1 MAKSMGASKKKPV
14 GSKNDTMIS
23 STATGNRGRPSGNAP
38 ENRSKLFCPYCA
50 VEKPVDDFY
59 KSSDPLVL
67 TGRTVMCKSC
77 AERIARRYDP
87 RSGEFNDCTKASVKE
102 ALERLD
108 KPFLENVWQTS
119 VKRFE
124 DHAAAVIS
132 NCSDTRVIGASNVWA
147 AYMQHISNKT
157 YNTMRWRDGDSFNS
171 TKEHTE
177 EPLSQI
183 SQTTILDNQTLDE
196 EYDKNRRDVLRLLGY
211 DPFAQEPE
219 LDKPMLYSQLLGFLD
234 ASGDNEDMMKTSS
247 AISIVRGF
255 LHQSKI
261 DNMIAECLK
270 NVKENK
276 TGEIKALVDSK
287 QKITSTISQ
296 LAEQS
301 CLSLKHNKNAT
312 KGENTF
318 TGKVRK
324 LKELN
329 LREAEVNA
337 FDVGTCVGMQ
347 QVADIS
353 NASIMKQIRLDEN
366 DYAEMLGTQREKLVK
381 MQQKA
386 NEAEEKARI
395 LLRENVDLKAFIA
408 ELGIDISDMCTTDTI
423 LYTPDDMDGE
433 VDE

>member
-1 MAKSMGASKKKPV
+1 MSKSMGASKKKTI
-14 GSKNDTMIS
+14 GSSKDHMLV
-23 STATGNRGRPSGNAP
+23 STSVRQQGPPSPNAP
-38 ENRSKLFCPYCA
+38 ELRSRLFCPYCA
-50 VEKPVDDFY
+50 TEKSVDDFY
-59 KSSDPLVL
+59 KSSDPLLL
-67 TGRTVMCKSC
+67 TGRTVMCKAC

-87 RSGEFNDCTKASVKE
+87 RSESFGDCTKASVKE

-108 KPFLENVWQTS
+108 KPFISTVWDNS
-119 VKRFE
+119 IKRFE
-124 DHAAAVIS
+124 DRAAPVIS
-132 NCSDTRVIGASNVWA
+132 NSASTRVIGASNIWA
-147 AYMQHISNKT
+147 AYIQQISNKSYST
-157 YNTMRWRDGDSFNS
+157 LRWRDGDSFNS
-171 TKEHTE
+171 TTQSAEQDDAQDSTA
-177 EPLSQI
+177 LSEMH
-183 SQTTILDNQTLDE
+183 QTLNA
-196 EYDKNRRDVLRLLGY
+196 EYEKNQRDVLRLLGY
-211 DPFAQEPE
+211 DPFVQEPE
-219 LDKPMLYSQLLGFLD
+219 ADKPMLYSQLLGFLD
-234 ASGDNEDMMKTSS
+234 ASGDNEDMMKLSS

-276 TGEIKALVDSK
+276 AGEIKTLVDSK

-329 LREAEVNA
+329 LRDAEVNA
-337 FDVGTCVGMQ
+337 FDVGTCAGMQ

-366 DYAEMLGTQREKLVK
+366 DYAEMLGKQREKLIK
-381 MQQKA
+381 LQQRA

-395 LLRENVDLKAFIA
+395 LLRENVDLKDFIA
-408 ELGIDISDMCTTDTI
+408 EMGIDISDMCTTDTI
-423 LYTPDDMDGE
+423 LYEPDEIDGE
-433 VDE
+433 DDE